1 MFFLNEEEKSF
12 RNRDEAILTAIFGE
26 HTELPEPEQ
35 KVLFAINKVNF
46 YGIEFRLFDARC
58 LYPDDDRISFVFL
71 RTPYCSKSFM
81 D

>member
-1 MFFLNEEEKSF
+1 MKEKKDSAH
-12 RNRDEAILTAIFGE
+12 RDEAILTARFGE
-26 HTELPEPEQ
+26 RTELPEPEQ
-35 KVLFAINKVNF
+35 KVLFAINKVNL